1 MKNTHLEHPEDLI
14 LTGDLDA
21 IRAMYDSDS
30 HISMKIDGA
39 PAIVWGTNPNN
50 GKFFVC
56 TKSAFNKKKI
66 KLCYSIDDIFDH
78 FGHQM
83 NVFEILSYCF
93 KYIPRTDKVYQ
104 GDWMGFGRT
113 EFVKPNTLVYEFN
126 EKVMQKIIIAPH
138 TEYTIKGEMWE
149 AEAHPLKEYFNDTA
163 IIKWVQP
170 SVDRISSV
178 FDMTDIDTKSIQ
190 FMTDKEASAAKI
202 KINALIRDGVDL
214 TDSELLDVLG
224 CIYLVNIYQ
233 MVIEMKEDL
242 LDSLIVHDA
251 PNSFLPCGLR
261 CKGEGFVISNDYGMM
276 KLVDRTVFS
285 HANMTQGRFRRTD

>member
-21 IRAMYDSDS
+21 IRAMYATDS

-66 KLCYSIDDIFDH
+66 KLCYSIDDIFEH

-83 NVFEILSYCF
+83 NVFEILTYCF
-93 KYIPRTDKVYQ
+93 KYLPRTDKVYQ
-104 GDWMGFGRT
+104 GDWMGFGRQQS
-113 EFVKPNTLVYEFN
+113 VKPNTLTYVFK

-138 TEYTIKGEMWE
+138 TEYTINGEMWE
-149 AEAHPLKEYFNDTA
+149 AEAHPLKETFSDTA

-170 SVDRISSV
+170 IVDRIAPE
-178 FDMTDIDTKSIQ
+178 FDMCDVDTDKVQ
-190 FMTDKEASAAKI
+190 FMTPKEASAAKI
-202 KINALIRDGVDL
+202 EINAMIRDGIDL
-214 TDSELLDVLG
+214 TDMALLDVLG
-224 CIYLVNIYQ
+224 CIYLVNLYQ

-242 LDSLIVHDA
+242 MDSLIIYAA
-251 PNSFLPCGLR
+251 PDTLLPSGLR

-285 HANMTQGRFRRTD
+285 HANMTQGRFS